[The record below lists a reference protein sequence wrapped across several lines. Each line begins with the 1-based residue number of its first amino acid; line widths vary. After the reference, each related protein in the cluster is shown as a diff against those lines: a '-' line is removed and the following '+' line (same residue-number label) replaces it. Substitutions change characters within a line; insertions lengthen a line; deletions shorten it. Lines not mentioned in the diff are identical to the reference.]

1 MSEQA
6 ITQQNVKNYARTHG
20 KWFGTLISQPV
31 FNGVAMGVPTLAS
44 VSVVRINT
52 IRGFGYV
59 LVSSNKEIIGE
70 LGWFVSQN
78 EKEGQKISFT
88 S

>member
-1 MSEQA
+1 MSGQVV
-6 ITQQNVKNYARTHG
+6 TQQDVKNYARTHG
-20 KWFGTLISQPV
+20 KWFGTLISQPMY
-31 FNGVAMGVPTLAS
+31 NGQAMGVPTLARA
-44 VSVVRINT
+44 SVVRINT

-59 LVSSNKEIIGE
+59 VVGTDKEIIGE

-78 EKEGQKISFT
+78 EKEGHKISFT